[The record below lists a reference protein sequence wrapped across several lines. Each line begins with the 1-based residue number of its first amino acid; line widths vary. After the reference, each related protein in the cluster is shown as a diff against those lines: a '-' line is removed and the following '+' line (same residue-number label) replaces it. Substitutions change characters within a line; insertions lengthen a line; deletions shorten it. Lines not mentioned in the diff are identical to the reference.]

1 MNGMPDHHDLARQLA
16 VLEERMNTMYA
27 DYTAAHER
35 LRADLAKR
43 DAERGA
49 EAAKRDAE
57 AAKRDAER
65 NAEAAKRDVEAAK
78 RDAEFAK
85 RETRFLLA
93 VGGMIALAVAIIK
106 LPLF

>member
-1 MNGMPDHHDLARQLA
+1 
-16 VLEERMNTMYA
+16 MNTMYA

-57 AAKRDAER
+57 AAKRDAEH
-65 NAEAAKRDVEAAK
+65 NVEVAK

-93 VGGMIALAVAIIK
+93 IGGMIALAVAIIK
-106 LPLF
+106 IPLF

>member
-43 DAERGA
+43 DAER
-49 EAAKRDAE
+49 D
-57 AAKRDAER
+57 
-65 NAEAAKRDVEAAK
+65 AEAAKRDVEAAN
-78 RDAEFAK
+78 RDVEAAK
-85 RETRFLLA
+85 RETRLLLA
-93 VGGMIALAVAIIK
+93 IGGMIALAVAIIK